1 MLKNFGHFINS
12 INSGLITNMFKIFS
26 PKRALFCCMLSAC
39 ALGAKAQEFGG
50 NPPSI
55 NWRQVNTPAAR
66 VIFPNGLDSIGLRV
80 ASIIAQMNGA
90 VKPTIGNKQ
99 KQVNIVL
106 QNQTIISNGFVML
119 APFRSEFYL
128 TPDQNSFE
136 LGSLSWD
143 EQLAIH
149 EFRHVQQYNNFNV
162 GLSKFLHVIFGESGQ
177 LLGNEIAV
185 PDWFFEGDAVF
196 NETHVS
202 EQGRGRLPYFFNGF
216 HGLWDAGKDYSWMK
230 LRNGSYQDYVPDW
243 YPLGYMMNAYG
254 REKYGS
260 MFWRN
265 VTHDAA
271 AYKRLFYPFE
281 YGVQKYSGLS
291 YTQFRN
297 DALGYFKKQIATP
310 ADKVIGPKY
319 KKKQHFIADVE
330 YPAVVNDST
339 VIYVKSSYKKVPV
352 FVIRTGNKEK
362 QIAVKDMSLDR
373 YFNYHDGKIVYAS
386 YRPDLRWGDRNY
398 NELKVIDV
406 ATGEEKSLTRRSKY
420 FSPAFSDDGKTIVAV
435 QVDASGKSKL
445 HILDAQTGKL
455 INEIPSI
462 AGMFYTYPKFY
473 GTDKVIAAVRN
484 TKGKMTI
491 ASISLKTGE
500 ADNLLG
506 YNIAPVGFTAVQKD
520 TVYFTATTGLNDRL
534 YALSITDKKLYRL
547 QSDTLQYGIGNYE
560 PSVAGN
566 KLAWVSFSA
575 YGYQLHQAN
584 KQSLEWQPM
593 DVASPGSLSEYNITA
608 LKKDSA
614 ADLLAKVETQPLK
627 VEKYSKLHNLF
638 NFHSVLPD
646 FEDPNYTLSLAGE
659 NVLNTFQSALSG
671 TYNRNEGYKQIG
683 YDAVYGAWFPYV
695 SAGADYTFDRKGYY
709 RGESI
714 YWNEAQIHAG
724 ASVPFNFSSGKHS
737 TYLSIGSSAY
747 YNTVN
752 FQSAYRDRFSDQS
765 FVYLNNSVTFSNSI
779 QQATQQIYPHLA
791 QAVTLNFKKGVIN
804 AGSYQFLATGNFY
817 FPGLVNSHN
826 FVVALAH
833 QQRSQNTVID
843 FSNDFPFSRGYT
855 VYNLYKMDKVGVN
868 YHFPIAYPDAGFA
881 NFIYILRLRGNLFFD
896 YTKGQ
901 DFYTNGSPYKGNF
914 RSTGMELFFDTQW
927 FNQAPITFGLRY
939 THLLDEDLGSHG
951 PNRIELVVP
960 LTIF

>member
-1 MLKNFGHFINS
+1 
-12 INSGLITNMFKIFS
+12 MFKLLS
-26 PKRALFCCMLSAC
+26 PKKILFCFALSVC
-39 ALGAKAQEFGG
+39 TLIAKAQFGG
-50 NPPSI
+50 NPPAI
-55 NWRQVNTPAAR
+55 NWRQINTPAAR
-66 VIFPNGLDSIGLRV
+66 IIFPNGLDSVGLRV

-99 KQVNIVL
+99 RQVNILL

-119 APFRSEFYL
+119 APFKSEFYL

-136 LGSLSWD
+136 LGSLSWN

-162 GLSKFLHVIFGESGQ
+162 GLSRFLHILFGESGQ
-177 LLGNEIAV
+177 ALGNEIAI

-230 LRNGSYQDYVPDW
+230 LRNGSYKDYVPDW

-254 REKYGS
+254 REKYGP

-271 AYKRLFYPFE
+271 AYKSLFYPFE
-281 YGVQKYSGLS
+281 HGVQKYSGVS
-291 YTQFRN
+291 YTRFRN
-297 DALGYFKKQIATP
+297 DALGYFKQQIATP
-310 ADKVIGPKY
+310 VDKVVGPKY
-319 KKKQHFIADVE
+319 KKSQHFIADIE

-339 VIYVKSSYKKVPV
+339 VIYVKSSYKKIPA
-352 FVIRTGNKEK
+352 FVIRTGNREK
-362 QIAVKDMSLDR
+362 QIAVKDLSLDR
-373 YFNYHDGKIVYAS
+373 YFNYHNGKIVYAS
-386 YRPDLRWGDRNY
+386 YRPDLRWGYRNY

-406 ATGEEKSLTRRSKY
+406 VTGEQKRITSRSKY
-420 FSPAFSDDGKTIVAV
+420 FSPAFSDDGKSIVAV
-435 QVDASGKSKL
+435 QVDPSGQSKL
-445 HILDAQTGKL
+445 LILDTETGKL
-455 INEIPSI
+455 MNEIHSKTGI
-462 AGMFYTYPKFY
+462 FYTYPKFF
-473 GTDKVIAAVRN
+473 GTDKIIAAVRN

-491 ASISLKTGE
+491 ASVDIKTGSME
-500 ADNLLG
+500 NLLA

-520 TVYFTATTGLNDRL
+520 TIYFTATTGVNDRL
-534 YALSITDKKLYRL
+534 YALSVTDKKLYRL

-575 YGYQLHQAN
+575 YGYQLHQAD
-584 KQSLEWQPM
+584 KQSLQRQPV
-593 DVASPGSLSEYNITA
+593 DVPSPGSLSEYKITA

-614 ADLLAKVETQPLK
+614 ANLLAAVETQPFK
-627 VEKYSKLHNLF
+627 VSKYNKLHNLF
-638 NFHSVLPD
+638 NFHSILPD
-646 FEDPNYTLSLAGE
+646 FEDPNYTLSLAGQ

-683 YDAVYGAWFPYV
+683 YNAVYGAWFPYV

-709 RGESI
+709 RGQSI

-724 ASVPFNFSSGKHS
+724 ASVPFNFSSGQHS

-752 FQSAYRDRFSDQS
+752 FQSAYRSLFKDQN
-765 FVYLNNSVTFSNSI
+765 FVYLSNSISFSNSM
-779 QQATQQIYPHLA
+779 QQAVQQIYPHLA

-804 AGSYQFLATGNFY
+804 ADNFQFLATGNFY
-817 FPGLVNSHN
+817 FPGLVNSHS

-833 QQRSQNTVID
+833 QQRSENTVID

-881 NFIYILRLRGNLFFD
+881 NLIYILRMRGNLFFD
-896 YTKGQ
+896 YTKGK
-901 DFYTNGSPYKGNF
+901 DFYTNGSVFKGDF
-914 RSTGMELFFDTQW
+914 RSTGMEVFFDTQW
-927 FNQAPITFGLRY
+927 FNQAPITFGIRY
-939 THLLDEDLGSHG
+939 THLLDQDLGSHG
-951 PNRIELVVP
+951 SNRIELVVP